1 MKYFGAH
8 MSISGGHALAIDRA
22 LACDM
27 SALQI
32 FTKNQRQWKAS
43 PIDPEAAELFRER
56 YKESGLKQVV
66 AHDSYLINVGSPDP
80 ELWEKSRAALQD
92 ELVRCDQLGVPYLV
106 AHPGAHMNEGVD
118 AGVARIAEA
127 INRVHLELPDG
138 EAMVLLETTAGA
150 GTVIGRTFEELAM
163 IIDQVDDKDRM
174 GVCFDTCHVFAAGY
188 ELRDPRGYADTWDRF
203 EILIGRSRLGLI
215 HLNDSRGSRGSRLDR
230 HAHIG
235 EGEIGLDGF
244 ALLVRDP
251 RLETVPGILETP
263 KGRDLEEDV
272 RNLAV
277 LRGLAGEPGSTLRY
291 RGRGTRSVKPT

>member
-188 ELRDPRGYADTWDRF
+188 EIRNEADYKKTMQSFD
-203 EILIGRSRLGLI
+203 EVIGLERLKAF
-215 HLNDSRGSRGSRLDR
+215 HLNDSQNALGTRKDR
-230 HAHIG
+230 HADIG
-235 EGEIGLDGF
+235 EGEIGLDAFGF
-244 ALLVRDP
+244 IVNDKRFAN
-251 RLETVPGILETP
+251 VPGLLETP
-263 KGRDLEEDV
+263 KDSDDDGSDM
-272 RNLAV
+272 RNIATLT
-277 LRGLAGEPGSTLRY
+277 GLI
-291 RGRGTRSVKPT
+291 RSKRS

>member
-188 ELRDPRGYADTWDRF
+188 EIRNEADYKKTMQSFD
-203 EILIGRSRLGLI
+203 EVIGLERLKAF
-215 HLNDSRGSRGSRLDR
+215 HLNDSQNALGTRKDR
-230 HAHIG
+230 HADIG
-235 EGEIGLDGF
+235 DGEIGLDAFGF
-244 ALLVRDP
+244 IVNDKRFAN
-251 RLETVPGILETP
+251 VPGLLETP
-263 KGRDLEEDV
+263 KDSDDDGSDM
-272 RNLAV
+272 RNIATLT
-277 LRGLAGEPGSTLRY
+277 GLI
-291 RGRGTRSVKPT
+291 RSKRS

>member
-188 ELRDPRGYADTWDRF
+188 EIRNEADYKKTMQSFD
-203 EILIGRSRLGLI
+203 EVIGLGRLKAF
-215 HLNDSRGSRGSRLDR
+215 HLNDSQNALGTRKDR
-230 HAHIG
+230 HADIG
-235 EGEIGLDGF
+235 DGEIGLDAFGF
-244 ALLVRDP
+244 IVNDKRFAD
-251 RLETVPGILETP
+251 VPGLLETP
-263 KGRDLEEDV
+263 KDSDDDGSDM
-272 RNLAV
+272 RNIATLT
-277 LRGLAGEPGSTLRY
+277 GLI
-291 RGRGTRSVKPT
+291 RSKRS

>member
-188 ELRDPRGYADTWDRF
+188 EIRNEADYKKTMQSFD
-203 EILIGRSRLGLI
+203 EVIGLERLKAF
-215 HLNDSRGSRGSRLDR
+215 HLNDSQNALGTRKDR
-230 HAHIG
+230 HADIG
-235 EGEIGLDGF
+235 DGEIGLDAFGF
-244 ALLVRDP
+244 IVNDKRFAD
-251 RLETVPGILETP
+251 VPGLLETP
-263 KGRDLEEDV
+263 KDSDDDGSDM
-272 RNLAV
+272 RNIATLT
-277 LRGLAGEPGSTLRY
+277 GLI
-291 RGRGTRSVKPT
+291 RSKRS

>member
-188 ELRDPRGYADTWDRF
+188 EIRNEADYKKTMQSFD
-203 EILIGRSRLGLI
+203 EVIGLERLKAF
-215 HLNDSRGSRGSRLDR
+215 HLNDSQNALGTRKDR
-230 HAHIG
+230 HADIG
-235 EGEIGLDGF
+235 EGEIGLDAFGF
-244 ALLVRDP
+244 IVNDKRFAD
-251 RLETVPGILETP
+251 VPGLLETP
-263 KGRDLEEDV
+263 KDSDDDGSDM
-272 RNLAV
+272 RNIATLT
-277 LRGLAGEPGSTLRY
+277 GLI
-291 RGRGTRSVKPT
+291 RSKRS